1 MVRINRLLLNIL
13 AFYAKFPM
21 KYWHKTILF
30 LYYSGFYKAFSP
42 KKQAEIRESFLTRKK
57 AKVIAKE
64 MSRIQHIPRYTPGI
78 FQHGYRQIRFI
89 DSASFLVMYDEI
101 LERQL
106 YKFNV
111 SSENPFIIDAGANI
125 GLSIIYFKQLYPNA
139 SILGFEPD
147 PIAFETLKYNIQ
159 QLGLSDVEVMQKGV
173 WNKETSIRF
182 YAEGADAG
190 RIALESDQEN
200 ITYISTV
207 RLKDYLNRH
216 IDFLKIDIEGG
227 ETTVIHDCGDS
238 LRNVDR
244 IFVEYH
250 SFQDQ
255 KQELHNLL
263 NVLFEMGFRYY
274 IQQIGISSTTPFV
287 ETNSYLKMEN
297 QLNIF
302 AYR

>member
-1 MVRINRLLLNIL
+1 MNLHKYYEKIRI
-13 AFYAKFPM
+13 
-21 KYWHKTILF
+21 KYCHTIRKIF
-30 LYYSGFYKAFSP
+30 YYSGLYKAFSP
-42 KKQAEIRESFLTRKK
+42 EKKTKIKESVLQRKSEK
-57 AKVIAKE
+57 IISKE
-64 MSRIQHIPRYTPGI
+64 KSRVWHIPRYTPGI
-78 FQHGYRQIRFI
+78 FQYGYSQIKFI
-89 DSASFLVMYDEI
+89 DSASFLVMYNEI

-106 YKFNV
+106 YKFNT

-125 GLSIIYFKQLYPNA
+125 GLAIIYFKQLYPNA
-139 SILGFEPD
+139 SVLGFEPD
-147 PIAFETLKYNIQ
+147 PIAFETMKYNIQ
-159 QLGLSDVEVMQKGV
+159 QLGLSDVEVLQKGV
-173 WNKETSIRF
+173 WNKETLLPF
-182 YAEGADAG
+182 FAEGADAG

-200 ITYISTV
+200 IKQTSTV

-216 IDFLKIDIEGG
+216 IDFLKIDIEGA

-238 LRNVDR
+238 LRNVDK

-255 KQELHNLL
+255 KQVLHNLL

-274 IQQIGISSTTPFV
+274 IQQIGISSPMPFV
-287 ETNSYLKMEN
+287 EIKSYLKMEN